1 MEKKACNL
9 CNKRFTRQ
17 WNLER
22 HIQDIHHISEYGQN
36 DMVKQK
42 YEGPPYPYPSTNRN
56 ERYSNSENNTTEMYY
71 YENPPEY
78 PNLTNHYYRYDFYN
92 NRLYSNFESVP
103 IDKKENKLTIR
114 DMIRIR
120 RALQILRNFLQRIY
134 PTYVVVQQI
143 CWLNYL
149 CYTQNSIQPL
159 GDFYKKYNLM
169 HLWPLY

>member
-42 YEGPPYPYPSTNRN
+42 YDGPPYPYPSTIRN

-78 PNLTNHYYRYDFYN
+78 PNLTNHYYSYDFYN
-92 NRLYSNFESVP
+92 NRLYENFESVP
-103 IDKKENKLTIR
+103 IDKKENKLIIR

-120 RALQILRNFLQRIY
+120 RALQILRNLLQRIY
-134 PTYVVVQQI
+134 PTYLVVPQI

-159 GDFYKKYNLM
+159 RDFYKKYNLM